1 MSKSIFK
8 NQIVHTVINEKAIAR
23 KAEHTK
29 RIAAFAAKVQAV
41 VMTADEPW
49 DAAAKAALRLP
60 TSAQTLFREMLAH
73 IEDVYAPAREREE
86 ADTVWPEAW
95 AGEWDCDDPE
105 TIWDQRWR
113 AARRQRLEDFRAVF
127 AQLLPIWVTECL
139 KKPLY

>member
-29 RIAAFAAKVQAV
+29 RIAAFAAKVQSV
-41 VMTADEPW
+41 VMTDEEPW

-60 TSAQTLFREMLAH
+60 TSAQALFREMLAH

-95 AGEWDCDDPE
+95 DCDDPE

-113 AARRQRLEDFRAVF
+113 AARRKRLEDFRAAF

-139 KKPLY
+139 KRKTLY